1 MKTETEAQHE
11 ALTVDQELRTLDKVP
26 FLILPDGYRAASLE
40 SFLHAPL
47 AHKAS
52 VSCQRVASFIEM
64 VKAFKTEAT
73 RGFIGQCEFSNDMSF
88 ARFTA
93 VIDARQPGAPS
104 WQRHSYEFSPYPS
117 KRLMTWVNASNNP
130 SSARN
135 YALFIERHRR
145 DVVTPQSADLLG
157 IIRSIRG
164 KANVEFSEEIDEH
177 TGAGSHA
184 YAESI
189 TLHGGKDGD
198 LEIPGSFEIGVP
210 IYENQGDDV
219 GLRVILRPHVEDN
232 GKVLFTHEI
241 DQLDAAVEVFM
252 KEIAMKIFE
261 ETGLSFLHATAS

>member
-11 ALTVDQELRTLDKVP
+11 ALTVDQELRTLDGMP
-26 FLILPDGYRAASLE
+26 FLILPDHYKTQTLE
-40 SFLHAPL
+40 HLLPAPR

-52 VSCQRVASFIEM
+52 VSCQRVTSFIEM
-64 VKAFKTEAT
+64 VKVFQTEAT
-73 RGFIGQCEFSNDMSF
+73 RGFIEQREVSSDMSF

-93 VIDARQPGAPS
+93 VIDARQPKAPS
-104 WQRHSYEFSPYPS
+104 WQRHRYEFSPSPS
-117 KRLMTWVNASNNP
+117 KRLMTWVNASNVGMN
-130 SSARN
+130 ARN

-145 DVVTPQSADLLG
+145 DVVTPESSDLLG

-252 KEIAMKIFE
+252 KQIAMKIFE
-261 ETGLSFLHATAS
+261 ETGVSFLHATAD